1 MSEAVQSA
9 SSAASSTKRE
19 AGASLPPSSSNA
31 TSIADETFS
40 TAATVGSEDPRPHPG
55 SDTTDT
61 SQTGTDKSKQDSKS
75 DATTEISSAA
85 SASPAQ
91 DRVAHQI
98 GVALKLKEE
107 GNALF
112 AKGDRLG
119 AMTKWHH
126 VSRETIAAEVVVCM
140 LTGDYHASP

>member
-1 MSEAVQSA
+1 MMEAVQST
-9 SSAASSTKRE
+9 SSAVSSTKRE

-61 SQTGTDKSKQDSKS
+61 SQTGTDKSKQDSSKS

-126 VSRETIAAEVVVCM
+126 VSRGIITAEAVSRT
-140 LTGDYHASP
+140 LILD

>member
-1 MSEAVQSA
+1 MMTSEAVQSA
-9 SSAASSTKRE
+9 PSAVSSTKRE

-40 TAATVGSEDPRPHPG
+40 TAATVGSEGPRPLPG

-61 SQTGTDKSKQDSKS
+61 SQTGADTSKKESKS
-75 DATTEISSAA
+75 DVNTAVDDTAKP
-85 SASPAQ
+85 SPAQ

-126 VSRETIAAEVVVCM
+126 VS
-140 LTGDYHASP
+140 